1 MHWATMLTT
10 RFHSTYDEYK
20 SELES
25 GQLSWTPP
33 HKNDD
38 FWRDN
43 AAKLN
48 DKDREQ
54 LKWVSQIVS
63 SFAITNVLASPLV
76 GSS

>member
-1 MHWATMLTT
+1 MVGSYFGLWKPSLTSL
-10 RFHSTYDEYK
+10 HSISTYDEYK

-43 AAKLN
+43 ATKLN

-54 LKWVSQIVS
+54 LK
-63 SFAITNVLASPLV
+63 
-76 GSS
+76 